1 MFLKSSLSTLLVA
14 FLATTTAAVPVASSP
29 TAERHNEAA
38 CPRDYVYSCCAS
50 VKSPTSDLTNALGGV
65 VPLLRGVDI
74 TSNLGVS
81 CLPMTEYIERGAKCG
96 EDVMCCAK
104 VSTVLGLYEL
114 TANAI

>member
-14 FLATTTAAVPVASSP
+14 FLATTTAAVPVASSS
-29 TAERHNEAA
+29 A